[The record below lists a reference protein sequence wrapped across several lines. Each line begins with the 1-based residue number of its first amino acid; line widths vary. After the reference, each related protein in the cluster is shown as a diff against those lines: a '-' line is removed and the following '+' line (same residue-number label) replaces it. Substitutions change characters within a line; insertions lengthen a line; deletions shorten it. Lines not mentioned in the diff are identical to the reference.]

1 MSVYY
6 NSDKNSSEAK
16 KQRKRQSIS
25 GIVNF
30 IRKRRAQ
37 IGEKVGFNP
46 NEDFADMDNINR
58 GEFALT
64 PTQLEF
70 FYPSSKN
77 QTNWG
82 YENDHMSIA
91 AESDKKFLR
100 QNFPVVKPDFDTYF
114 EEREKIALRD
124 NNFPLRFPALFY
136 LSMPQKNYNLT

>member
-1 MSVYY
+1 MSTFY
-6 NSDKNSSEAK
+6 SENRAK
-16 KQRKRQSIS
+16 RKRQSIS

-37 IGEKVGFNP
+37 IGENVEFNP
-46 NEDFADMDNINR
+46 NEDFVDMDNINR
-58 GEFALT
+58 GDFALT
-64 PTQLEF
+64 PAQLEF

-100 QNFPVVKPDFDTYF
+100 QHFPVVKPDFDTYF

-136 LSMPQKNYNLT
+136 LSMLK